1 MSRNWIL
8 LIGLCTICAA
18 ATAQDVKRG
27 LDTVSYT
34 SKHGLE
40 VTEVRT
46 ETVTEEVTGKTKVKK
61 SKTRKPKHTKYRVTL
76 LEVEYEAEKMREAI
90 AAADE
95 SKRRELLQELIN
107 RVAVIKDVTHV
118 EYNTDYTQLVVTLPD
133 DSEYRVRTQ

>member
-107 RVAVIKDVTHV
+107 RVAVIKDVKHV
-118 EYNTDYTQLVVTLPD
+118 EYNTDYSQLVVTLPD

>member
-95 SKRRELLQELIN
+95 SKRREMLQELIN
-107 RVAVIKDVTHV
+107 RVAVIKDVKHV

>member
-107 RVAVIKDVTHV
+107 RVAVIKDVKHV
-118 EYNTDYTQLVVTLPD
+118 EYNTDYSQLVVTLPD
-133 DSEYRVRTQ
+133 DREYRVRTQ

>member
-27 LDTVSYT
+27 RDTVSYT

-76 LEVEYEAEKMREAI
+76 LEVEYEAENKRDAI

-95 SKRRELLQELIN
+95 TQRRELLQELIN
-107 RVAVIKDVTHV
+107 RVAVIKDVKHV
-118 EYNTDYTQLVVTLPD
+118 EYNTDYSQLVVTLPD

>member
-76 LEVEYEAEKMREAI
+76 LKVEYEAENMRDAI

-95 SKRRELLQELIN
+95 TQRRELLQELIN
-107 RVAVIKDVTHV
+107 RVAVIKDVKHV
-118 EYNTDYTQLVVTLPD
+118 EYNTDYSQLVVTLPD
-133 DSEYRVRTQ
+133 DTEYRVRTQ

>member
-107 RVAVIKDVTHV
+107 RVAVIKDVKHV

>member
-76 LEVEYEAEKMREAI
+76 LEVEYEAEKMRDAI

-107 RVAVIKDVTHV
+107 RVAVIKDVKHV

>member
-8 LIGLCTICAA
+8 LIGLCMICAA

-27 LDTVSYT
+27 RDTVSYT

-107 RVAVIKDVTHV
+107 RVAVIKDVKHV
-118 EYNTDYTQLVVTLPD
+118 EYNTDYSQLVVTLPD

>member
-1 MSRNWIL
+1 M
-8 LIGLCTICAA
+8 
-18 ATAQDVKRG
+18 
-27 LDTVSYT
+27 
-34 SKHGLE
+34 
-40 VTEVRT
+40 
-46 ETVTEEVTGKTKVKK
+46 
-61 SKTRKPKHTKYRVTL
+61 TL

-107 RVAVIKDVTHV
+107 RVAVIKDVKHV

>member
-27 LDTVSYT
+27 RDTVSYT

-76 LEVEYEAEKMREAI
+76 LEVEYEAENIRDAI

-95 SKRRELLQELIN
+95 TQRRELLQELIN
-107 RVAVIKDVTHV
+107 RVAVIKDVKHV